1 MTEKNIGLNPKIR
14 KFVDALIE
22 TQIKH
27 PEITP
32 DKVLIINLENECLDK
47 IFTPARKEI
56 LEVIKHKNPKNIGD
70 IARLVDRS
78 MESVSRDLR
87 ILENYGLV
95 EMEHI
100 GREKIPHLEKDLL
113 LIPL

>member
-1 MTEKNIGLNPKIR
+1 MTKKTIGLDPKIR
-14 KFVDALIE
+14 KFVDALVE
-22 TQIKH
+22 SQIKH

-32 DKVLIINLENECLDK
+32 DKVLIISLENERLDR
-47 IFTPARKEI
+47 IFTHARKEI
-56 LEVIKHKNPKNIGD
+56 LEVIKHGNPKNIGD
-70 IARLVDRS
+70 VARLVGRS

-95 EMEHI
+95 EMEQI